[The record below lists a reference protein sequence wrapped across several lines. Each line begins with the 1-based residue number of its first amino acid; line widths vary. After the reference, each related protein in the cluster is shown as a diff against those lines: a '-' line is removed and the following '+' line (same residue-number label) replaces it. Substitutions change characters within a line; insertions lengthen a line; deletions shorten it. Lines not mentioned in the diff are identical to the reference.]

1 MKLKQLQKLVAEFCR
16 ENNLESPIEHKV
28 LDLVSEVG
36 EVSKEISRMTNYGR
50 KPLKFR
56 KELASEVG
64 DVLYSLIV
72 VANHFEIDLEEA
84 LKMVLEKYKKR
95 LKKGSPGSEFE

>member
-1 MKLKQLQKLVAEFCR
+1 MKLKQLQTSVTEFCR

-36 EVSKEISRMTNYGR
+36 EVAKEILKMTNYGR
-50 KPLKFR
+50 KPLKFQ
-56 KELASEVG
+56 KELAPEIG

-84 LKMVLEKYKKR
+84 LEMVLEKYKKR
-95 LKKGSPGSEFE
+95 LEKGSPGSEFE